1 MCKLSRLVLKVLARI
16 LLGLVFAISSVAKL
30 SSLESFELY
39 IFSFGY
45 AGFDLCSIAARLI
58 IIAEFL
64 LGIFLAFNILPRLTR
79 WLTGLSLA
87 GFSIFLLW
95 RAFIGDVESC
105 HCMGDMVDMNP
116 MQSLIKN
123 IILALLLAYVW
134 KDHGRMI
141 LKHQIPVACITSA
154 AIIIVVFLAFPP
166 DFYYRGSSESH
177 DLSEEAFRPVADS
190 LGLSTGKRAVCFYS
204 GSCEHCKHCVS
215 KMAGIISRH
224 SLPKDSVFVL
234 FMQTHENQDSVA
246 TSFFTE
252 NGEGLVLPYDYLHPV
267 EFIPLTNGS
276 MPLVVLFEDGEL
288 VKEYDYLSINEKEL
302 AAFFNDK
309 SH

>member
-1 MCKLSRLVLKVLARI
+1 MKVLARI

-105 HCMGDMVDMNP
+105 HCMGNMVDMNP

-134 KDHGRMI
+134 KDHGRI

-302 AAFFNDK
+302 ATFFDDQ

>member
-1 MCKLSRLVLKVLARI
+1 MCKLSRIVLKVLAGI

-105 HCMGDMVDMNP
+105 HCMGNMVDMNP

-134 KDHGRMI
+134 KDHGRI

>member
-1 MCKLSRLVLKVLARI
+1 MKVLARI

-45 AGFDLCSIAARLI
+45 ASFDLCSIAARLI

-64 LGIFLAFNILPRLTR
+64 LGVFLAFNILPRLTR

-105 HCMGDMVDMNP
+105 HCMGDLVDMNP

-134 KDHGRMI
+134 KDHGRI

-302 AAFFNDK
+302 ATFFDDQ

>member
-1 MCKLSRLVLKVLARI
+1 MKVSARI
-16 LLGLVFAISSVAKL
+16 LLGLAFAVSSVAKL
-30 SSLESFELY
+30 SALESFELY
-39 IFSFGY
+39 IFSFGN

-64 LGIFLAFNILPRLTR
+64 LGVFLASNILPRLTR

-87 GFSIFLLW
+87 GFSIFLLS
-95 RAFIGDVESC
+95 RALAGDAESC
-105 HCMGDMVDMNP
+105 HCMGDLVDMNP
-116 MQSLIKN
+116 VQSLIKN
-123 IILALLLAYVW
+123 VVLALLLAYVW
-134 KDHGRMI
+134 TDHGKAVR
-141 LKHQIPVACITSA
+141 HQITIAVLTL
-154 AIIIVVFLAFPP
+154 AISVSVVFMAFPP

-246 TSFFTE
+246 TSFFAE
-252 NGEGLVLPYDYLHPV
+252 SGEGLVLPYDYLHPV
-267 EFIPLTNGS
+267 DFIPLKNGS

-302 AAFFNDK
+302 AAFFNYQSPLMD
-309 SH
+309 

>member
-1 MCKLSRLVLKVLARI
+1 MCKLSRIVLKVLARI

-105 HCMGDMVDMNP
+105 HCMGNMVDMNP

-134 KDHGRMI
+134 KDHGRI

-154 AIIIVVFLAFPP
+154 AIIIAVFLAFPP

-302 AAFFNDK
+302 ATFFDDQ

>member
-1 MCKLSRLVLKVLARI
+1 MCKLSRIVLKVLARI

-105 HCMGDMVDMNP
+105 HCMGNLVDMNP

-134 KDHGRMI
+134 KDHGRI

>member
-1 MCKLSRLVLKVLARI
+1 MKVLARI

-302 AAFFNDK
+302 AAFFNDQ

>member
-1 MCKLSRLVLKVLARI
+1 MCKLSRIVLKVLARI

-105 HCMGDMVDMNP
+105 HCMGNMVDMNP

-134 KDHGRMI
+134 KDHGRI

-302 AAFFNDK
+302 AAFFNDH
-309 SH
+309 SL

>member
-1 MCKLSRLVLKVLARI
+1 MCKLSRIVLKVLARI

-45 AGFDLCSIAARLI
+45 AGFVLCSIAARLI

-105 HCMGDMVDMNP
+105 HCMGNMVDMNP

-134 KDHGRMI
+134 KDHGRI

>member
-1 MCKLSRLVLKVLARI
+1 MCKLSRIVLKVLAGI

-105 HCMGDMVDMNP
+105 HCMGDLVDMNP

-134 KDHGRMI
+134 KDHGRI

-252 NGEGLVLPYDYLHPV
+252 KGEGLVLPYDYLHPV
-267 EFIPLTNGS
+267 DFIPLTNGS

>member
-1 MCKLSRLVLKVLARI
+1 MKVLARI

-45 AGFDLCSIAARLI
+45 TGFDLCSIAARLI

-105 HCMGDMVDMNP
+105 HCMGNLADMNP

-134 KDHGRMI
+134 KDHGRI

>member
-1 MCKLSRLVLKVLARI
+1 MCKLSRIVLKVLARI

-105 HCMGDMVDMNP
+105 HCMGNMVDMNP

-134 KDHGRMI
+134 KDHGRI

-302 AAFFNDK
+302 ATFFDDQ

>member
-1 MCKLSRLVLKVLARI
+1 MCKLSRIVLKVLARI

-105 HCMGDMVDMNP
+105 HCMGDLVDMNP

-134 KDHGRMI
+134 KDHGRI

>member
-1 MCKLSRLVLKVLARI
+1 MCKLSRIVLKVLARI

-105 HCMGDMVDMNP
+105 HCMGNMVDMNP

-134 KDHGRMI
+134 KDHGRI

-224 SLPKDSVFVL
+224 SLPKDSVFIL

-302 AAFFNDK
+302 ATFFDDQ

>member
-1 MCKLSRLVLKVLARI
+1 MCKLSRIVLKVLAGI

-45 AGFDLCSIAARLI
+45 ASFDLCSIAARLI

-64 LGIFLAFNILPRLTR
+64 LGVFLAFNILPRLTR

-105 HCMGDMVDMNP
+105 HCMGDLVDMNP

-134 KDHGRMI
+134 KDHGRI

-276 MPLVVLFEDGEL
+276 MPLVVLFEDGKL
-288 VKEYDYLSINEKEL
+288 IKEYDYLSINEKEL
-302 AAFFNDK
+302 AAFFNDH
-309 SH
+309 SL

>member
-1 MCKLSRLVLKVLARI
+1 MCKLSRIVLKVLAGI

-45 AGFDLCSIAARLI
+45 ASFDLCSIAARLI

-64 LGIFLAFNILPRLTR
+64 LGVFLAFNILPRLTR

-105 HCMGDMVDMNP
+105 HCMGDLVDMNP

-134 KDHGRMI
+134 KDHGRI

-276 MPLVVLFEDGEL
+276 MPLVVLFEDGKL
-288 VKEYDYLSINEKEL
+288 IKEYDYLSINEKEL

>member
-1 MCKLSRLVLKVLARI
+1 MKVLARI

-64 LGIFLAFNILPRLTR
+64 LGVFLAFNILPRLTR

-105 HCMGDMVDMNP
+105 HCMGNLVDMNP

-134 KDHGRMI
+134 KDHGRI

-302 AAFFNDK
+302 ATFFDDQ

>member
-1 MCKLSRLVLKVLARI
+1 MCKLSRIVLKVLAGI

-45 AGFDLCSIAARLI
+45 ASFDLCSIAARLI

-64 LGIFLAFNILPRLTR
+64 LGVFLAFNILPRLTR

-105 HCMGDMVDMNP
+105 HCMGDLVDMNP

-134 KDHGRMI
+134 KDHGRI

>member
-1 MCKLSRLVLKVLARI
+1 MKVLARI

-105 HCMGDMVDMNP
+105 HCMGNMVDMNP

-134 KDHGRMI
+134 KDHGRI

-302 AAFFNDK
+302 AAFFNDQ

>member
-1 MCKLSRLVLKVLARI
+1 MCKLSRIVLKVLARI

-105 HCMGDMVDMNP
+105 HCMGNMVDMNP

-134 KDHGRMI
+134 KDHGRI

-154 AIIIVVFLAFPP
+154 AIIIAVFLAFPP

>member
-1 MCKLSRLVLKVLARI
+1 MCKLSRIVLKVLARI

-64 LGIFLAFNILPRLTR
+64 LGVFLAFNILPRLTR

-105 HCMGDMVDMNP
+105 HCMGNLVDMNP

-134 KDHGRMI
+134 KDHGRI

>member
-1 MCKLSRLVLKVLARI
+1 MKVLARI

-105 HCMGDMVDMNP
+105 HCMGDLVDMNP

-134 KDHGRMI
+134 KDHGRI

>member
-105 HCMGDMVDMNP
+105 HCMGNLVDMNP

-134 KDHGRMI
+134 KDHGRI

-302 AAFFNDK
+302 AAFFNDQ

>member
-1 MCKLSRLVLKVLARI
+1 MKVLARI

-134 KDHGRMI
+134 KDHGRI

-302 AAFFNDK
+302 AAFFNDQ

>member
-105 HCMGDMVDMNP
+105 HCMGNMVDMNP

-134 KDHGRMI
+134 KDHGRI

>member
-1 MCKLSRLVLKVLARI
+1 
-16 LLGLVFAISSVAKL
+16 
-30 SSLESFELY
+30 
-39 IFSFGY
+39 
-45 AGFDLCSIAARLI
+45 
-58 IIAEFL
+58 
-64 LGIFLAFNILPRLTR
+64 
-79 WLTGLSLA
+79 
-87 GFSIFLLW
+87 
-95 RAFIGDVESC
+95 
-105 HCMGDMVDMNP
+105 MGNMVDVNP

-134 KDHGRMI
+134 KDHGRI

>member
-1 MCKLSRLVLKVLARI
+1 MKVLARI

-105 HCMGDMVDMNP
+105 HCMGNMVDMNP

-134 KDHGRMI
+134 KDHGRI

>member
-1 MCKLSRLVLKVLARI
+1 MCKLSRIVLKVLAGI

-105 HCMGDMVDMNP
+105 HCMGDLVDMNP

-134 KDHGRMI
+134 KDHGRI

>member
-1 MCKLSRLVLKVLARI
+1 MCKLSRIVLKVLAGI

-45 AGFDLCSIAARLI
+45 ASFDLCSIAARLI

-64 LGIFLAFNILPRLTR
+64 LGVFLAFNILPRLTR

-105 HCMGDMVDMNP
+105 HCMGNMVDMNP

-134 KDHGRMI
+134 KDHGRI

>member
-1 MCKLSRLVLKVLARI
+1 MKVLARI

>member
-1 MCKLSRLVLKVLARI
+1 MKVLARI

-105 HCMGDMVDMNP
+105 HCMGNLVDMNP

-134 KDHGRMI
+134 KDHGWT

>member
-1 MCKLSRLVLKVLARI
+1 MKVLARI

-105 HCMGDMVDMNP
+105 HCMGNLVDMNP

-134 KDHGRMI
+134 KDHGRI

-302 AAFFNDK
+302 AAFFNDQ

>member
-1 MCKLSRLVLKVLARI
+1 MCKLSRIVLKVLAGI
-16 LLGLVFAISSVAKL
+16 LLGLIFTISSIAKL
-30 SSLESFELY
+30 YSLESFELY

-105 HCMGDMVDMNP
+105 HCMGNMVDMNP

-134 KDHGRMI
+134 KDHGRI

-302 AAFFNDK
+302 ATFFDDQ

>member
-1 MCKLSRLVLKVLARI
+1 MCKLSRIVLKVLARI

-105 HCMGDMVDMNP
+105 HCMGNMVDMNP

-134 KDHGRMI
+134 KDHGRI
-141 LKHQIPVACITSA
+141 LKHQIPVADRKS
-154 AIIIVVFLAFPP
+154 VV
-166 DFYYRGSSESH
+166 
-177 DLSEEAFRPVADS
+177 
-190 LGLSTGKRAVCFYS
+190 
-204 GSCEHCKHCVS
+204 
-215 KMAGIISRH
+215 
-224 SLPKDSVFVL
+224 
-234 FMQTHENQDSVA
+234 
-246 TSFFTE
+246 
-252 NGEGLVLPYDYLHPV
+252 
-267 EFIPLTNGS
+267 
-276 MPLVVLFEDGEL
+276 
-288 VKEYDYLSINEKEL
+288 
-302 AAFFNDK
+302 
-309 SH
+309 